1 MPPFDYK
8 KEIGTLRNM
17 TQCICVWREVYVCR
31 DKWTLQNGG
40 CLKDWRIVM
49 ISTRLRV
56 KELLRERRWTT
67 KVLAEKTGMSESYL
81 THIKNG
87 TRRWNEDAL
96 KKLAVAFELDPVDI
110 LENGGRVGGAGQAN
124 VPMANEDAHAS
135 LRVKVVPVVGEIPSN
150 PSAHNN
156 KLVQLTTGYKGEHVP
171 VFGSD
176 DDAMFAL
183 CLEDNEFA
191 PTFVKGD
198 YLIVSPEVWTRS
210 GDIVA
215 VEYGKDNPSKV
226 VAQVNY
232 TNDFVVLE
240 SVNHK
245 KAPVA
250 LVRGKDTFRI
260 IGKVLYR
267 YQKME

>member
-1 MPPFDYK
+1 MS
-8 KEIGTLRNM
+8 IT
-17 TQCICVWREVYVCR
+17 
-31 DKWTLQNGG
+31 
-40 CLKDWRIVM
+40 
-49 ISTRLRV
+49 TRLRV

-96 KKLAVAFELDPVDI
+96 KKLAIAFELEPVDI
-110 LENGGRVGGAGQAN
+110 LDTNGRASIGSPAMPGVVSEDGQA
-124 VPMANEDAHAS
+124 P
-135 LRVKVVPVVGEIPSN
+135 LQVKVIPVVGEVPSN

-156 KLVQLTTGYKGEHVP
+156 KLVQLTTGYKGEFIP
-171 VFGSD
+171 TFGSD
-176 DDAMFAL
+176 DDSMFAL
-183 CLEDNEFA
+183 HLGDNA
-191 PTFVKGD
+191 LSPAFVKGD
-198 YLIVSPEVWTRS
+198 YLIISPQVWTRS

-215 VEYGKDNPSKV
+215 VEYGKENPVKII
-226 VAQVNY
+226 AQVNY

-245 KAPVA
+245 KAPIA

-267 YQKME
+267 YQKMD